1 MNTRTL
7 ARATLKDILQ
17 TLFDREAGN
26 DGQLGDFKLHKPV
39 DFGGCICDFGILC
52 SRFKGKGDFEKD
64 KMYNAMAMGV
74 WDEPFS
80 ELLRGPRGLEEP
92 KTPPPLPETAG
103 FAAKALWVLHRV
115 QERIQSLALRSGAC
129 FCHFSLGK

>member
-1 MNTRTL
+1 
-7 ARATLKDILQ
+7 LKDILQ

-52 SRFKGKGDFEKD
+52 SRFKRKGNFEKD
-64 KMYNAMAMGV
+64 KMYKDMAMGV

-80 ELLRGPRGLEEP
+80 ELLRCPRGLEEP

-115 QERIQSLALRSGAC
+115 QERIQSLAFTIWGMFLPFLAR
-129 FCHFSLGK
+129 